1 VLKVYSIGIPSSGAG
16 WLDFVASMMIPLLIG
31 LALYDK
37 INEVADNIYDGTS
50 E

>member
-1 VLKVYSIGIPSSGAG
+1 MYSIGIPSTGSQ
-16 WLDFVASMMIPLLIG
+16 WWDFVASAMIPLLIG

-37 INEVADNIYDGTS
+37 INEIADNIYDGTT